1 MSREIKFRAWDNEK
15 KFMFNIGKINF
26 ERTYVTRKGGYD
38 LIYYFTQLELMQY
51 TGLKDCKGNEIY
63 EGDIVEERNIS
74 DGEHTRR
81 VVFNRGCFWTEGNDG
96 NGNLLYIPLRIKVI
110 GNIYENKELIKETK

>member
-1 MSREIKFRAWDNEK
+1 MREIKFRAWDK
-15 KFMFNIGKINF
+15 KRQAMFNWEKVRQWTFDQVNNPKAYDEDINF
-26 ERTYVTRKGGYD
+26 
-38 LIYYFTQLELMQY
+38 MQY